1 MKPFHTLVKNNLCNE
16 KSCVCQCYLDPTMNH
31 MYRPSSFD
39 KPIPY
44 ISTNVGQLLLF
55 DMGSLLGLGINN
67 LLARYQVF

>member
-1 MKPFHTLVKNNLCNE
+1 
-16 KSCVCQCYLDPTMNH
+16 MNH

-67 LLARYQVF
+67 LLARYQVFWNMVNIPPT